1 MRSGRSAG
9 PDLLSVPTQR
19 LGAQQSRGI
28 ASQAGPTLTAA
39 ARLLPAAPS
48 APPAAFELLSR
59 LPKHGLGSKLSRTS
73 WTDDCF
79 WTISKVRLSPVRTAS
94 SAVGLKAHSATQPA
108 AAFCACPCTPHSQLT
123 RPLRFSPL
131 LAVQDGKH
139 GSAWGTLTW
148 RGQPQPP
155 ASPTALSGPL
165 KPVWRV
171 VADSSSSSGEQWQS
185 MLAATLQQERQ
196 TAAAEAAE
204 GAAAGEE
211 AAAPAAEQAAS
222 A

>member
-1 MRSGRSAG
+1 MCQQGTWPRSSPG
-9 PDLLSVPTQR
+9 QR
-19 LGAQQSRGI
+19 RPGGL
-28 ASQAGPTLTAA
+28 TLTAA
-39 ARLLPAAPS
+39 ARLRLPAAL
-48 APPAAFELLSR
+48 PAAFELLSR
-59 LPKHGLGSKLSRTS
+59 LPKHGLGSKLSRPS

-79 WTISKVRLSPVRTAS
+79 WTVTKVRLSAVRAAS
-94 SAVGLKAHSATQPA
+94 SAFGLEAHCANQPA
-108 AAFCACPCTPHSQLT
+108 ALCSCVCPPIPCTPAHHF
-123 RPLRFSPL
+123 PLRSPPSP
-131 LAVQDGKH
+131 VQDGKH

-171 VADSSSSSGEQWQS
+171 VADSSSSSSSSGEQWQS
-185 MLAATLQQERQ
+185 MLAATLRQERQ

-211 AAAPAAEQAAS
+211 PAAGAAEQAAS